1 MIKFDLGNSKR
12 LFVVGYVVN
21 NALLRYVQCVTD
33 IWMPAVNIKV
43 KYRPR
48 NSFVLLTKVVPY
60 ICLHLMHCSK
70 NLNYFWIRSFF
81 LFAFFYFAQSNNF
94 YLFPNL
100 FCFKCD
106 IFHPAVLKKIEPRTR
121 AFKLLT
127 LHNFENS
134 VFHSKPE
141 NSHILIWILK
151 IAMLRCL
158 SIQNGHKEIVA
169 LFL

>member
-1 MIKFDLGNSKR
+1 MS
-12 LFVVGYVVN
+12 
-21 NALLRYVQCVTD
+21 
-33 IWMPAVNIKV
+33 AVNIKV

-60 ICLHLMHCSK
+60 FCLHPMHCSK

-106 IFHPAVLKKIEPRTR
+106 IFHPAILKKIEPRTR

-127 LHNFENS
+127 LQNFEKLCIS
-134 VFHSKPE
+134 FETRK
-141 NSHILIWILK
+141 LAFKLWILK
-151 IAMLRCL
+151 LAMLRCL

-169 LFL
+169 